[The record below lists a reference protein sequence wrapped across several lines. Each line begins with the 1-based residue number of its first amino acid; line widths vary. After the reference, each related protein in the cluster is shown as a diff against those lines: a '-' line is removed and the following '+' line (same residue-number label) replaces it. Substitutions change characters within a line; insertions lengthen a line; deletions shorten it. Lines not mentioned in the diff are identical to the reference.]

1 MPARAGI
8 EGFLDFRFRRN
19 DGEGEIS
26 PKGSYLLVNESEMGT
41 DRRGFVATLFAST
54 GLVASYGLLAA
65 FAGRFL
71 YPMGKRV
78 RRKMY
83 VASLESLPVGEAV
96 SISTPTGEQMVIAH
110 TQDGVKAYSSKCPHL
125 GCQVFWRPE
134 LQDFHCPCHGGRFDK
149 NGVAV
154 EGPPAKE
161 GKNLMPVDIAV
172 EGQSVFAKV

>member
-1 MPARAGI
+1 M
-8 EGFLDFRFRRN
+8 N
-19 DGEGEIS
+19 SGE
-26 PKGSYLLVNESEMGT
+26 KTN
-41 DRRGFVATLFAST
+41 RRGFFATLFAAT
-54 GLVASYGLLAA
+54 GLIASYGVLAA

-83 VASLESLPVGEAV
+83 VTSLENLQVGQAV
-96 SISTPTGEQMVIAH
+96 SVSLPTGEKMVIAN
-110 TQDGVKAYSSKCPHL
+110 TAEGVRAYSSKCPHL

-134 LQDFHCPCHGGRFDK
+134 SQDFHCPCHGGRFDK

-154 EGPPAKE
+154 DGPPAKE
-161 GKNLMPVDIAV
+161 GKNLTPVDIMV